1 MESDSDRQWC
11 EKMAKCARLETSNCR
26 YVDDHKLQ
34 GNFTTGQLIVAA
46 SIGDEIRG
54 KSDENGTKD
63 GIKVLKSK
71 RKLII

>member
-46 SIGDEIRG
+46 SIGDEITG
-54 KSDENGTKD
+54 KSDKNSTK
-63 GIKVLKSK
+63 KWYKSS
-71 RKLII
+71 

>member
-34 GNFTTGQLIVAA
+34 GNLQRV
-46 SIGDEIRG
+46 
-54 KSDENGTKD
+54 N
-63 GIKVLKSK
+63 
-71 RKLII
+71 